1 MRISMA
7 EKLIIIGSG
16 PSGLTAAIYAS
27 RAGLNPLVIEGKK
40 PGGALMSTSY
50 VENWPGTKRILGP
63 ELMMNMRA
71 HAESLN
77 TRFASGEVIKTDLSS
92 APFKLWTNRDE
103 TFTASALILATGSMS
118 RKLGCPGEEEYWSK
132 GVSTCAVC
140 DGAFYPGKKVIIVGG
155 GDTAMEDASFMSN
168 ITNNITVVHIHDK
181 LTASHSM
188 QQRVVHNKAI
198 NIVYESTV
206 TAIKGDGNHVTHVE
220 IMHKKTGEK
229 ILKEADVVFIAIGL
243 SPNSVP
249 FKDFVKTNDYGF
261 ITTANGTATSVP
273 GIFAAGDV
281 VDFKYRQAITSAGTG
296 CQAALDAERFLHKG

>member
-77 TRFASGEVIKTDLSS
+77 TRFAAGEVIKTDLSS

-249 FKDFVKTNDYGF
+249 FKDFVTTNDYGF

>member
-1 MRISMA
+1 MA
-7 EKLIIIGSG
+7 EKIIIIGSG
-16 PSGLTAAIYAS
+16 PAGLTAAIYAS

-40 PGGALMSTSY
+40 PGGQLMSTSY
-50 VENWPGTKRILGP
+50 IENWPGNQRILGA

-71 HAESLN
+71 HAEHLK
-77 TRFASGEVIKTDLSS
+77 TRFVAGEVIKTDLSK
-92 APFKLWTNRDE
+92 APFTLWTNRNE
-103 TFTASALILATGSMS
+103 EFSTSALIIATGSTS
-118 RKLGCPGEEEYWSK
+118 RKLGCPGEEEYWAK

-168 ITNNITVVHIHDK
+168 ITNDITVVHIHDK

-188 QQRVVHNKAI
+188 QERVLHNKAI
-198 NIVYESTV
+198 NVIYNSTV

-220 IMHKKTGEK
+220 ITNKQTGETVT
-229 ILKEADVVFIAIGL
+229 KEAGVVFIAIGL
-243 SPNSVP
+243 LPNSAP
-249 FKDFVKTNDYGF
+249 FKGFLKTNDYGF
-261 ITTANGTATSVP
+261 ITTFNESTATSVP

-296 CQAALDAERFLHKG
+296 CKAALDAEHFLHKG

>member
-1 MRISMA
+1 MT

-50 VENWPGTKRILGP
+50 VENWPGNKRILGP
-63 ELMMNMRA
+63 ELMMNMRT
-71 HAESLN
+71 HAEYLKA
-77 TRFASGEVIKTDLSS
+77 RFAAGEVIKTDLSS
-92 APFKLWTNRDE
+92 APFTLWTNRNE
-103 TFTASALILATGSMS
+103 SFTASSLIIATGSMS

-168 ITNNITVVHIHDK
+168 ITNDVTVVHIHDT

-188 QQRVVHNKAI
+188 QQRCLNNKAI
-198 NIVYESTV
+198 NIIYDSTV

-220 IMHKKTGEK
+220 ITNKKTGEK

-243 SPNSVP
+243 LPNSGP

-261 ITTANGTATSVP
+261 IATSNGTATSIP

-296 CQAALDAERFLHKG
+296 CQAALDAERFLHSI

>member
-1 MRISMA
+1 MS

-16 PSGLTAAIYAS
+16 PAGLTAAIYAS

-40 PGGALMSTSY
+40 PGGQLMSTSY
-50 VENWPGTKRILGP
+50 IENWPGSQRILGP

-71 HAESLN
+71 HAESLK
-77 TRFASGEVIKTDLSS
+77 TRFASGEVASTDLSA
-92 APFKLWTNRDE
+92 APFTVTTNRNE
-103 TFTASALILATGSMS
+103 TFTANSLIIATGSTS
-118 RKLGCPGEEEYWSK
+118 RKLGCPGEDEYWAK

-140 DGAFYPGKKVIIVGG
+140 DGAFYPGKKVVIVGG

-168 ITNNITVVHIHDK
+168 ITKDITVVHIHDT

-188 QQRVVHNKAI
+188 QQRCVNNPAI
-198 NIVYESTV
+198 NIIYDSTV

-220 IMHKKTGEK
+220 ITNKKNGLAT
-229 ILKEADVVFIAIGL
+229 IKEADVVFIAIGL
-243 SPNSVP
+243 LPNSGP
-249 FKDFVKTNDYGF
+249 FKNFLQTNDYGF
-261 ITTANGTATSVP
+261 IKTFDETTATSVP

-296 CQAALDAERFLHKG
+296 CKAALDVERYLHHAK